1 MMLAIVIITLYSLM
15 IAVFGKEVGL
25 LFATI
30 FLLTLISFQ
39 KISEVT
45 GLDKLLDKWLERE

>member
-1 MMLAIVIITLYSLM
+1 MLVIVIITLYSLM

-30 FLLTLISFQ
+30 FLLGLISIQ
-39 KISEVT
+39 KLSEIT
-45 GLDKLLDKWLERE
+45 GLDKKLDEWLEKE